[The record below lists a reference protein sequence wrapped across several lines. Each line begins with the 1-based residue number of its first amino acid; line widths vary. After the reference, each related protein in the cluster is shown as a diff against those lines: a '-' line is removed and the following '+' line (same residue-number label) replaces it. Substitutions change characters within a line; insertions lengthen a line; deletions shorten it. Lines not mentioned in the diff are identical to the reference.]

1 MKIALLTKYG
11 ELAAS
16 TRQRFLQ
23 YRPFLAETGF
33 ELVHRP
39 LLDDAYLQRLYVGDR
54 RKGSHVAASY
64 IDRLRWLLSSPD
76 VDIIWLH
83 CELFPYLPGLL
94 ERLSGWPGKPVVFD
108 FDDAIFHN
116 YDHHPKRQIRRF
128 LGRKLHSTIS
138 AAEMAFCGNKYLA
151 EYARPLCSQTEIV
164 PTVVDTEIFLPST
177 GKRLVYPSKRI
188 GWIGTPSTWNEYLL
202 GMLPMLHQIAETNGG
217 QIAVMGADRKVK
229 PHPHLDLVKWSEEGE
244 VPFLQTLDVG
254 IMPLTDTPWAR
265 GKCGYKLIQY
275 MACSLP
281 VIASP
286 VGVNKEIVEHGING
300 FLAETHDEWVKAL
313 NTLLGD
319 ADLRQRMGAAGRAKV
334 EREYSLQVYGPKV
347 ANLLSGVLE
356 ANVGKVR

>member
-23 YRPFLAETGF
+23 YRPFLSETGF

-39 LLDDAYLQRLYVGDR
+39 LFDDAYLQRLYVGDGW
-54 RKGSHVAASY
+54 KGSHVAACY

-116 YDHHPKRQIRRF
+116 YDHHLKRQIRRF
-128 LGRKLHSTIS
+128 LGRKLHSTIG
-138 AAEMAFCGNKYLA
+138 AAEMAFCGNNYLA
-151 EYARPLCSQTEIV
+151 EYARPLCSQIEIV
-164 PTVVDTEIFLPST
+164 PTIVDTEIFRPSP
-177 GKRLVYPSKRI
+177 GKRLVDLSNRI

-202 GMLPMLHQIAETNGG
+202 GMLPMLNQIAASNGG
-217 QIAVMGADRKVK
+217 QIAVMGADCKAK

-265 GKCGYKLIQY
+265 GK
-275 MACSLP
+275 
-281 VIASP
+281 
-286 VGVNKEIVEHGING
+286 
-300 FLAETHDEWVKAL
+300 
-313 NTLLGD
+313 
-319 ADLRQRMGAAGRAKV
+319 
-334 EREYSLQVYGPKV
+334 
-347 ANLLSGVLE
+347 
-356 ANVGKVR
+356 

>member
-23 YRPFLAETGF
+23 YRPFLSETGF
-33 ELVHRP
+33 ELLHRP
-39 LLDDAYLQRLYVGDR
+39 LLDDAYLQRLYVGHGR
-54 RKGSHVAASY
+54 QGRHVAARY

-108 FDDAIFHN
+108 FDDPIFHN
-116 YDHHPKRQIRRF
+116 YDQHPKRPIRRF
-128 LGRKLHSTIS
+128 LGRKLHSTIG
-138 AAEMAFCGNKYLA
+138 AAEMAFCGNNYLA
-151 EYARPLCSQTEIV
+151 EYARPLCSQIEIV
-164 PTVVDTEIFLPST
+164 PTIVDTEIFRPSP
-177 GKRLVYPSKRI
+177 GKRLVDLSNRI

-202 GMLPMLHQIAETNGG
+202 GMLPMLNQIAASNGG
-217 QIAVMGADRKVK
+217 QIAVMGADCKAK

-275 MACSLP
+275 MACGLP
-281 VIASP
+281 VVASP
-286 VGVNKEIVEHGING
+286 VGVNKEIVEHGVNG
-300 FLAETHDEWVKAL
+300 FLAESDAEWRTAIEAL
-313 NTLLGD
+313 ISD
-319 ADLRQRMGAAGRAKV
+319 PELRQRMGAAGRTKV
-334 EREYSLQVYGPKV
+334 KNEYSLQVWGPRV
-347 ANLLSGVLE
+347 ANMLRSV
-356 ANVGKVR
+356 ANKETST

>member
-23 YRPFLAETGF
+23 YRPFLSETGF
-33 ELVHRP
+33 ELLHRP
-39 LLDDAYLQRLYVGDR
+39 LLDDAYLQRLYVGHGR
-54 RKGSHVAASY
+54 QGRHVAARY

-108 FDDAIFHN
+108 FDDPIFHN
-116 YDHHPKRQIRRF
+116 YDQHPKRPIRRF
-128 LGRKLHSTIS
+128 LGRKLHSTIG
-138 AAEMAFCGNKYLA
+138 AAEMAFCGNNYLA
-151 EYARPLCSQTEIV
+151 EYARPLCSQIEIV
-164 PTVVDTEIFLPST
+164 PTIVDTEIFRPSP
-177 GKRLVYPSKRI
+177 GKRLVDLSNRI

-202 GMLPMLHQIAETNGG
+202 GMLPMLNQIAASNGG
-217 QIAVMGADRKVK
+217 QIAVMGADCKAK

-275 MACSLP
+275 MACGLP
-281 VIASP
+281 VVASP
-286 VGVNKEIVEHGING
+286 VGVNKEIVEHGVNG
-300 FLAETHDEWVKAL
+300 FLAETDGEWRSAVE
-313 NTLLGD
+313 TLLSD
-319 ADLRQRMGAAGRAKV
+319 ADLRRRMGAAGRKKV
-334 EREYSLQVYGPKV
+334 EESYSLQVWGPRV
-347 ANLLSGVLE
+347 AQMLRQVADEGRK
-356 ANVGKVR
+356 A

>member
-23 YRPFLAETGF
+23 YRPFLSETGF
-33 ELVHRP
+33 EMLHRP
-39 LLDDAYLQRLYVGDR
+39 LLDDAYLQRLYVGHSR
-54 RKGSHVAASY
+54 QGRHVAACY

-76 VDIIWLH
+76 VDILWLH

-116 YDHHPKRQIRRF
+116 YDHHLKRQIRRF
-128 LGRKLHSTIS
+128 LGRKLHSTIG
-138 AAEMAFCGNKYLA
+138 AAEMAFCGNNYLA
-151 EYARPLCSQTEIV
+151 EYARPLCSQIEIV
-164 PTVVDTEIFLPST
+164 PTIVDTEIFRPSP
-177 GKRLVYPSKRI
+177 GKRLVNLSNRI

-202 GMLPMLHQIAETNGG
+202 GMLPMLNQIAASNGG
-217 QIAVMGADRKVK
+217 QIAVMGADCKAK

-275 MACSLP
+275 MACGLP
-281 VIASP
+281 VVASP
-286 VGVNKEIVEHGING
+286 VGVNKEIVEHGVNG
-300 FLAETHDEWVKAL
+300 FMAETDGEWRSAVE
-313 NTLLGD
+313 TLLSD
-319 ADLRQRMGAAGRAKV
+319 ADLRRRMGAAGRKKV
-334 EREYSLQVYGPKV
+334 EESYSLQVWGPRV
-347 ANLLSGVLE
+347 AQMLRQVADEGRK
-356 ANVGKVR
+356 A